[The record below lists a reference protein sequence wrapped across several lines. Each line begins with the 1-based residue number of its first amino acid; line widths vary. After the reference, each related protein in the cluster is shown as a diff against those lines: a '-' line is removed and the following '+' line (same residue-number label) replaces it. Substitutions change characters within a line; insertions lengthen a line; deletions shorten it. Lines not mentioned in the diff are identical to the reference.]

1 MHYRKIYLDTS
12 VISHLKAEDT
22 PDKMRD
28 TLKFWEDIRQKKYEV
43 FVSDVTFEEL
53 DKCPEPK
60 RTVLA
65 DFLNE
70 IDFVEVEESE
80 ETIKLAKD
88 YLKFGVLPPKSFDD
102 CRHMAIAT
110 YYYCDI
116 IVSWNFKH
124 FVNLRTITKVQAVNK
139 LLGYDEVMILPPS
152 MILEGDDEEW

>member
-22 PDKMRD
+22 PDKMQD
-28 TLKFWEDIRQKKYEV
+28 TLKFWEDIKRNKYV
-43 FVSDVTFEEL
+43 VLVSDVTLEEL

-60 RTVLA
+60 KTILA

-80 ETIKLAKD
+80 ETVALAKD
-88 YLKFGVLPPKSFDD
+88 YLKYGVLPQKSFDD

-110 YYYCDI
+110 CSDSDI

-124 FVNLRTITKVQAVNK
+124 FVNLKTITRVQAVNK
-139 LLGYDEVMILPPS
+139 LLGYGELMILPPS
-152 MILEGDDEEW
+152 MILEGDDEE